1 MAGHVDDVDAHRRNA
16 VILRILRSIGSA
28 RSIRQLITL
37 LARETRIVL
46 DCQRASVFLYD
57 ADEEELWSLVAEGES
72 DEIRFPADTGIAG
85 HVFETGH
92 PLVIGDVPADPRFNP
107 EIDARTGFTTRQLI
121 TAPIIGPGGEKVGV
135 FQLVNRLEGEFDAG
149 DLEFLEAI
157 AGEAAVTIQNFQML
171 ESRRRMFEGLV
182 NALAESIESR
192 DPLTAGHSYQVM
204 LYSVETARE
213 LGLDSGQIETIR
225 YAALLHDYGKIGI
238 PDSILK
244 KEGTL
249 SDDERTIIRTHVE
262 HTEKILSRIEFERG
276 LRDVPRFAV
285 EHHERLNGSGYPRG
299 LAGDDISLGGRIIAV
314 ADVFESLTS
323 QRHYRSPMPFPEAL
337 AVTREGAGELFD
349 PEVVEAFVRVL
360 SRLGLSKDP
369 EHEA

>member
-1 MAGHVDDVDAHRRNA
+1 MSAPPESSEASRRNA
-16 VILRILRSIGSA
+16 VILHILRSIGSA
-28 RSIRQLITL
+28 HSIRQLITL

-46 DCQRASVFLYD
+46 RCQRASVFLYD
-57 ADEEELWSLVAEGES
+57 PDEEELWSLVAEGES
-72 DEIRFPADTGIAG
+72 DEIRFPSDSGIAG
-85 HVFETGH
+85 HVFETGL
-92 PLVIGDVPADPRFNP
+92 PLMINDVPGDRRFNP
-107 EIDARTGFTTRQLI
+107 EIDARTGFSTRQLL
-121 TAPIIGPGGEKVGV
+121 TAPIVGPGGEKVGV
-135 FQLVNRLEGEFDAG
+135 FQLVNRLQGSFDHG
-149 DLEFLEAI
+149 DVEFLEAI

-204 LYSVETARE
+204 LYSVETARQM
-213 LGLDSGQIETIR
+213 GLDSGQIETIR

-244 KEGTL
+244 KDGALTEN
-249 SDDERTIIRTHVE
+249 ERRIIKTHVA

-285 EHHERLNGSGYPRG
+285 EHHERLDGSGYPRG
-299 LAGDDISLGGRIIAV
+299 LGGDDISLGGRIIAV

-323 QRHYRSPMPFPEAL
+323 QRHYRRPMPHSKAMAIL
-337 AVTREGAGELFD
+337 REGVDSEFD
-349 PEVVEAFVRVL
+349 REVVEAFSEVL
-360 SRLGLSKDP
+360 GRLGLAEEDD
-369 EHEA
+369 EV

>member
-1 MAGHVDDVDAHRRNA
+1 MAGQAADAEAHRRNA

-28 RSIRQLITL
+28 HSIRQLITL

-46 DCQRASVFLYD
+46 NCQRASVFLYD
-57 ADEEELWSLVAEGES
+57 PDEEELWSLVAEGES
-72 DEIRFPADTGIAG
+72 DEIRFPVDTGIAG
-85 HVFETGH
+85 HVFETGQ
-92 PLVIGDVPADPRFNP
+92 PLVIADVPSDPRFNP

-135 FQLVNRLEGEFDAG
+135 FQLVNRLEGDFDAG

-204 LYSVETARE
+204 LYSVEAARE

-244 KEGTL
+244 KDGAL
-249 SDDERTIIRTHVE
+249 SNGERAIIRTHVE

-285 EHHERLNGSGYPRG
+285 EHHERLDGSGYPRG
-299 LAGDDISLGGRIIAV
+299 LAGEDISLGGRIIAV

-337 AVTREGAGELFD
+337 AIIRKGAGDLFD
-349 PEVVEAFVRVL
+349 REVVEAFVRVL
-360 SRLGLSKDP
+360 SRLGLAEKP

>member
-1 MAGHVDDVDAHRRNA
+1 MDVQAGDANAQRRSA
-16 VILRILRSIGSA
+16 VILRILRSIGTA

-46 DCQRASVFLYD
+46 NCQRASVFLYD
-57 ADEEELWSLVAEGES
+57 PDEEELWSLVAEGES
-72 DEIRFPADTGIAG
+72 DEIRFPADSGIAG
-85 HVFETGH
+85 HVFESGRA
-92 PLVIGDVPADPRFNP
+92 LVTDDVPTDPRFNP
-107 EIDARTGFTTRQLI
+107 EIDARTGFTTRQLL

-135 FQLVNRLEGEFDAG
+135 FQLVNQLQGGFDSG
-149 DLEFLEAI
+149 DVEFLEAI

-213 LGLDSGQIETIR
+213 MGLDSGQIETIR

-244 KEGTL
+244 KDGAL
-249 SDDERTIIRTHVE
+249 SDGEREIIRTHVE

-285 EHHERLNGSGYPRG
+285 EHHERLDGSGYPRG
-299 LAGDDISLGGRIIAV
+299 LSGEDISLGGRIIAV

-323 QRHYRSPMPFPEAL
+323 QRHYRSPMPHSRAM
-337 AVTREGAGELFD
+337 AVIREGAGGRFD
-349 PEVVEAFVRVL
+349 PEVVDAFGRVMV
-360 SRLGLSKDP
+360 RLGRTEETDTVG
-369 EHEA
+369 